1 MCSRKSTLYSESFT
15 TFNHIQFPCYYFS
28 YDSSKT
34 AWTSQNPI
42 FYPSVLCSTATCT
55 IRTTTSVGCRMGLR
69 VVRVGKAMVEALEGM
84 QGRAT
89 SAVTRPTEATPR
101 IDARAATT
109 WAHWSGAITASHR
122 PSQTLPSTDL
132 RTP

>member
-15 TFNHIQFPCYYFS
+15 TFNHVHFLAIISHMTQVKQLGHL
-28 YDSSKT
+28 KT
-34 AWTSQNPI
+34 L

-69 VVRVGKAMVEALEGM
+69 VVRVGKAMEALEKI
-84 QGRAT
+84 QERAT
-89 SAVTRPTEATPR
+89 GAVTRPTEATPQ
-101 IDARAATT
+101 IDARTATT
-109 WAHWSGAITASHR
+109 WAHWSGATTASHR